1 MLIETKKL
9 TKKYEN
15 AKNMIAVDQAEI
27 CVDHGET
34 VGLFGESG
42 SGKSTLGLMLAGLER
57 PTSGEIFF
65 EEKTLTMP
73 YRGMVRRKI
82 QILFQHP
89 EISFNPALIL
99 LKSMIEP
106 YKIYHLPY
114 SYDGMLEYLAQYGL
128 HEEHLLRTPSQL
140 SGGELQRAALA
151 RVLLLEP
158 EFLILDEPTSMLD
171 MVSQAQMIRLLEQLQ
186 TETGVAYLFISHDRE
201 LCRKFCSR
209 IHQLEQGRFTQT
221 WTRADGNGLQK

>member
-15 AKNMIAVDQAEI
+15 AKNLIAVDQAEI

-65 EEKTLTMP
+65 EEKTLAMP
-73 YRGMVRRKI
+73 YRGMVRRRI

-151 RVLLLEP
+151 RVLLDV
-158 EFLILDEPTSMLD
+158 IT
-171 MVSQAQMIRLLEQLQ
+171 QAQIMQLLARYQKEHG
-186 TETGVAYLFISHDRE
+186 TAYLLISHNRI
-201 LCRKFCSR
+201 LCRQICNR
-209 IHQLEQGRFTQT
+209 IYRVENGRFTPG
-221 WTRADGNGLQK
+221 WEE

>member
-1 MLIETKKL
+1 MIETKKL

-15 AKNMIAVDQAEI
+15 AKNLLAVDQAEI
-27 CVDHGET
+27 CVDYGET

-57 PTSGEIFF
+57 PTAGEIFF
-65 EEKTLTMP
+65 EEKTLAMP

-89 EISFNPALIL
+89 EISFNPALVL

-106 YKIYHLPY
+106 YKIYQLPY

-158 EFLILDEPTSMLD
+158 EF
-171 MVSQAQMIRLLEQLQ
+171 
-186 TETGVAYLFISHDRE
+186 
-201 LCRKFCSR
+201 
-209 IHQLEQGRFTQT
+209 
-221 WTRADGNGLQK
+221 

>member
-15 AKNMIAVDQAEI
+15 AKNLIAVDQAEI

-65 EEKTLTMP
+65 EEKTLAMP

-140 SGGELQRAALA
+140 SGGELQRFCIARALGE
-151 RVLLLEP
+151 RTR
-158 EFLILDEPTSMLD
+158 FLIADEISTMLD
-171 MVSQAQMIRLLEQLQ
+171 PITQSQIWNFLLAEVKERKIGLL
-186 TETGVAYLFISHDRE
+186 VVSHDE
-201 LCRKFCSR
+201 KLMEQVCDR
-209 IHQLEQGRFTQT
+209 IMRL
-221 WTRADGNGLQK
+221 

>member
-15 AKNMIAVDQAEI
+15 AKNLLAVDQAEI
-27 CVDHGET
+27 CVDYGET

-57 PTSGEIFF
+57 PTAGEIFF
-65 EEKTLTMP
+65 EEKTLAMP

-128 HEEHLLRTPSQL
+128 HEEHLLEGHRHSFP
-140 SGGELQRAALA
+140 EENCQRAALA

-171 MVSQAQMIRLLEQLQ
+171 VITQAQIMQLLARYQKEHG
-186 TETGVAYLFISHDRE
+186 TAYLLISHNRI
-201 LCRKFCSR
+201 LCRQICDR
-209 IHQLEQGRFTQT
+209 IYQVENGRFTPG
-221 WTRADGNGLQK
+221 WEE

>member
-15 AKNMIAVDQAEI
+15 AKNLIAVDQAEI

-65 EEKTLTMP
+65 EEKTLAMP
-73 YRGMVRRKI
+73 YRGMVRRK
-82 QILFQHP
+82 
-89 EISFNPALIL
+89 
-99 LKSMIEP
+99 
-106 YKIYHLPY
+106 KIYHLPY

-171 MVSQAQMIRLLEQLQ
+171 VITQAQIMQLLARYQKEHG
-186 TETGVAYLFISHDRE
+186 TAYLLISHNRI
-201 LCRKFCSR
+201 LCRQICDR
-209 IHQLEQGRFTQT
+209 IYQVENGRFTPG
-221 WTRADGNGLQK
+221 WED